1 MSPIPK
7 GKRGRPRL
15 YPEGEKAKVDVAN
28 RRLRRRAQAAAA
40 RQNNIRFQIYTAERV
55 QVEPLIP
62 HQGHFQSLNSINV
75 LAEAATSQVI
85 TSQLGKFPNE
95 TRSPTLYDSELGSSN
110 RATLPPLEA
119 CSTTREYEPV
129 YCPLNPS
136 QPTSPG
142 YQYIIEPVPENDTNC
157 FDNGDDIFSP
167 SDPSPTHNFTL
178 DGDSNGDQAI
188 EQPASLVNA
197 DVEDAS
203 DEITGAGEGIQSRP
217 QQDGN
222 TSGQEDGDQEA
233 DSDFEFVADDVETD
247 SDSEPDLSHED
258 ETVGIEVI
266 LYDTIQSDSSVAKEF
281 LENTWSRLCDCVNEE
296 TPPKSG
302 VERVFNLKQMAEYW
316 QSLGVPDAIDSTV
329 LPSEAGEEER
339 HVDWFSIL
347 SGGEQRPHLCL
358 EMSQENAPSIKR
370 TWDVDSIICW
380 ASCLSIIRGLHLSY
394 FPLPTRNLG
403 TNVHVS
409 HQGKALNLIPHLRL
423 GSGRQSPEF
432 DVFVFFPGVSHAC
445 RTTSYLTKDEHRLW
459 VDRLLLPA
467 IREVC
472 PQDVIQYQP
481 RSFDDAESKTYSR
494 RRENISGKA
503 RNNMDMHHY
512 LPPEYLEE
520 IWRHICRS
528 AQQSDLVKFQ
538 GLFIVLSAKNI
549 KLQARSPNFQE
560 CRTNIIDHL
569 RRVLDWSKADLSN
582 TWIDVGIEDTAA
594 SRNST
599 FLMKSCCLKPW
610 VDSMKYSNQ
619 SPLVAA
625 EHFNWNLTG
634 QAGSAGVETR
644 KSNPLRKG
652 GIVYAQRYNVNKD
665 IFSTASKRDHGLF
678 GEPSLEGM
686 TCPPSL
692 LDAWIVAARQYRN
705 AGLATTSKSS
715 KQLRRLRKVFEAM
728 KYRIRRAL
736 DSALRTS
743 FSARE
748 EYRIS

>member
-1 MSPIPK
+1 MSQIPK
-7 GKRGRPRL
+7 KRGRPRL

-28 RRLRRRAQAAAA
+28 RRLRRRAQAAAK
-40 RQNNIRFQIYTAERV
+40 RQNNIRFQIYTAEQV
-55 QVEPLIP
+55 QAEPPTP
-62 HQGHFQSLNSINV
+62 HQAHFPSLNNLNV
-75 LAEAATSQVI
+75 LADAATSQPI
-85 TSQLGKFPNE
+85 TSQLAKLPDPPNE
-95 TRSPTLYDSELGSSN
+95 SSSPTIYDKELAASR
-110 RATLPPLEA
+110 RATLLPLDA
-119 CSTTREYEPV
+119 SSTIREYEPV
-129 YCPLNPS
+129 NALLNPS

-142 YQYIIEPVPENDTNC
+142 SQSAIDAVPEDDTNC
-157 FDNGDDIFSP
+157 FDNDDDIFP
-167 SDPSPTHNFTL
+167 PLDPSPTHDPIL
-178 DGDSNGDQAI
+178 DGDSNVDQAI
-188 EQPASLVNA
+188 EQPTSLVNT
-197 DVEDAS
+197 DVEGVP
-203 DEITGAGEGIQSRP
+203 DEITGNGERILSRP

-222 TSGQEDGDQEA
+222 EGGREEGDQEA
-233 DSDFEFVADDVETD
+233 DSDFEFVADGVETD
-247 SDSEPDLSHED
+247 SDSEPELSPEE
-258 ETVGIEVI
+258 ETVEVEVT
-266 LYDTIQSDSSVAKEF
+266 LDNTIQSNSSLAKNF
-281 LENTWSRLCDCVNEE
+281 LENTWSHLCDCENEKN
-296 TPPKSG
+296 PPESDG
-302 VERVFNLKQMAEYW
+302 ERVFNLKQMAEYW

-347 SGGEQRPHLCL
+347 SGGERRPHLCL
-358 EMSQENAPSIKR
+358 EMSQENAPSIRR

-380 ASCLSIIRGLHLSY
+380 ASCLSIIRGLYLSY
-394 FPLPTRNLG
+394 FPLPTRNLS

-409 HQGKALNLIPHLRL
+409 HQGKALNPIPHLRL

-549 KLQARSPNFQE
+549 KLQARSPNFQD

-569 RRVLDWSKADLSN
+569 RQILDWSKADLSN

-599 FLMKSCCLKPW
+599 FLMKSYCL
-610 VDSMKYSNQ
+610 S
-619 SPLVAA
+619 L
-625 EHFNWNLTG
+625 
-634 QAGSAGVETR
+634 
-644 KSNPLRKG
+644 
-652 GIVYAQRYNVNKD
+652 
-665 IFSTASKRDHGLF
+665 GL
-678 GEPSLEGM
+678 
-686 TCPPSL
+686 
-692 LDAWIVAARQYRN
+692 
-705 AGLATTSKSS
+705 
-715 KQLRRLRKVFEAM
+715 
-728 KYRIRRAL
+728 IR
-736 DSALRTS
+736 
-743 FSARE
+743 
-748 EYRIS
+748 